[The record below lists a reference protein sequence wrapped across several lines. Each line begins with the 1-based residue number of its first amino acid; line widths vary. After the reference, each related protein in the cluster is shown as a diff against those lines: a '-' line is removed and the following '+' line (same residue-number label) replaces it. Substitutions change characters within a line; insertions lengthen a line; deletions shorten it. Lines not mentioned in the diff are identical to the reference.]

1 MTMTHHQST
10 QQWESDILG
19 LFANRDKHEKAFTNM
34 VDSYNELVQKL
45 SYFAEQNKHLEST
58 SQNAKEQHDKMAR
71 QVTVLREQ
79 GSPMNQKRSAELEAQ
94 VSSLKDER
102 AELYKTQGTNAQ
114 RLLDL
119 NDILRNK
126 DATLAQNKEDIRR
139 LMEANKVFAHKNQE
153 LIDLVT
159 EKNVTIQVIQDEL
172 TTLQLEM
179 GKLDERQR
187 ELERENGQL
196 LQRWLKMKNEEAERM
211 NAANV
216 FLEKY
221 SWTRAI
227 VFQVL
232 KTIRSH
238 EQQEAASLSQQPIES
253 PPSTRSLR
261 SAGPDSPTQSNW
273 RGQSSIFSIIPLISS
288 RKITTHDSEVNAVA
302 MSNTGSVFATGSN
315 DKKIKI
321 WDIKTGALKSTLT
334 GCLQAVMC
342 VSFNATDELLLGAS
356 NDNAAR
362 LWHLGTGRPRHTL
375 TGHIGK
381 VFSARF
387 NPDSSKVVS
396 GSHDRTIKVW
406 DLHKGY
412 CIRTMFT
419 FASVNDVCLL
429 DFDGSTI
436 ASGHLDNNLRFWD
449 SRSGNCVKE
458 VSGIHLGQITSV
470 CPSSDGSQI
479 LTNSRDNTLRI
490 LDVRTYET
498 HTVLHADGYKTGTN
512 WSKACF
518 SPDGQHVVSGS
529 ADGTLYYWSTRDG
542 TVEKTTKEQS
552 GPIVGVSWS
561 GSSVVSAEKD
571 KTVVIWGTTA
581 RRPTIYEK

>member
-1 MTMTHHQST
+1 MTMAHHGAP
-10 QQWESDILG
+10 QWESDILG
-19 LFANRDKHEKAFTNM
+19 LFVQRDRHEKAFTNM
-34 VDSYNELVQKL
+34 VESYNGLVQKL
-45 SYFAEQNKHLEST
+45 TFYVDQNKHLES
-58 SQNAKEQHDKMAR
+58 SAQNNKDQHDKMAR
-71 QVTVLREQ
+71 QVSALREQ
-79 GSPMNQKRSAELEAQ
+79 GSPMNQKRIAELEAQ
-94 VSSLKDER
+94 VATLKDDR

-119 NDILRNK
+119 NDILRVK
-126 DATLAQNKEDIRR
+126 DANLAQGKEDIRR
-139 LMEANKVFAHKNQE
+139 LTESNTFLARKNQE
-153 LIDLVT
+153 MTDLVN

-179 GKLDERQR
+179 SKLDERQR
-187 ELERENGQL
+187 DLERENAQL
-196 LQRWLKMKNEEAERM
+196 LQRWLKKMNEEADRM
-211 NAANV
+211 NAGNA
-216 FLEKY
+216 FLEN
-221 SWTRAI
+221 
-227 VFQVL
+227 
-232 KTIRSH
+232 
-238 EQQEAASLSQQPIES
+238 EQQEQSALSPSVQS

-261 SAGPDSPTQSNW
+261 SMGPESPTQSNW
-273 RGQSSIFSIIPLISS
+273 RGASSIFSIIPQIYS
-288 RKITTHDSEVNAVA
+288 KKFTAHDAEVNTV
-302 MSNTGSVFATGSN
+302 SLSTGGSMAATGSN
-315 DKKIKI
+315 DKKIRI
-321 WDIKTGALKSTLT
+321 WDIKTGSLKSTLT
-334 GCLQAVMC
+334 GCLQSVMC

-387 NPDSSKVVS
+387 NPDSTKVVS

-406 DLHKGY
+406 DLQKGY

-449 SRSGNCVKE
+449 ARSGNCVKE
-458 VSGIHLGQITSV
+458 VTGIHMGQITSV
-470 CPSSDGSQI
+470 CPSTDGSQI

-498 HTVLHADGYKTGTN
+498 ISVLHADGYKTGTN

-518 SPDGQHVVSGS
+518 SPDGQYVVSGS
-529 ADGTLYYWSTRDG
+529 ADGTLYYWSTREG
-542 TVEKTTKEQS
+542 LLEKTVKEQS
-552 GPIVGVSWS
+552 SPIVGVSWVNS
-561 GSSVVSAEKD
+561 TVVSAEKD

>member
-1 MTMTHHQST
+1 MTTAAHPAS
-10 QQWESDILG
+10 QQWEADILS

-34 VDSYNELVQKL
+34 VESYNGLVQKL
-45 SYFAEQNKHLEST
+45 THYVDENKLLEASAQNSR
-58 SQNAKEQHDKMAR
+58 EQHDKMAR

-94 VSSLKDER
+94 VNSLKDER

-119 NDILRNK
+119 NDILRLK
-126 DATLAQNKEDIRR
+126 DSTLAQNKEEIRR
-139 LMEANKVFAHKNQE
+139 LTETNHFLAHKNQE
-153 LIDLVT
+153 LTDLVN
-159 EKNVTIQVIQDEL
+159 EKNITIQVIQDEL

-187 ELERENGQL
+187 DLERENAQL
-196 LQRWLKMKNEEAERM
+196 LQRWLKKMNEEADRM

-216 FLEKY
+216 FLENEHHE
-221 SWTRAI
+221 AI
-227 VFQVL
+227 
-232 KTIRSH
+232 TH
-238 EQQEAASLSQQPIES
+238 APSLQS

-261 SAGPDSPTQSNW
+261 SMGPESPTQSNW
-273 RGQSSIFSIIPLISS
+273 RGGSAIFSIIPQISS
-288 RKITTHDSEVNAVA
+288 RKLTVHDAEVNTVSL
-302 MSNTGSVFATGSN
+302 SNGGSMVATGSN

-321 WDIKTGALKSTLT
+321 WDIKTGSLKSTLT
-334 GCLQAVMC
+334 GCLQSVMC

-356 NDNAAR
+356 NDNATR

-387 NPDSSKVVS
+387 NPDSTKVVS

-406 DLHKGY
+406 DLQKGY

-449 SRSGNCVKE
+449 ARSGNCVKE
-458 VSGIHLGQITSV
+458 VTGIHLGQITSV
-470 CPSSDGSQI
+470 CPSTDGSQI

-490 LDVRTYET
+490 LDMRTYET
-498 HTVLHADGYKTGTN
+498 LSVLHADGYRTGTN

-518 SPDGQHVVSGS
+518 SPDGQYVVSGS

-542 TVEKTTKEQS
+542 SVEKTTKDQS
-552 GPIVGVSWS
+552 SPIVGVSWVN
-561 GSSVVSAEKD
+561 SSVVSAEKD
-571 KTVVIWGTTA
+571 KTVVIWSTTA
-581 RRPTIYEK
+581 RRPTVYEK

>member
-1 MTMTHHQST
+1 MAQQSS
-10 QQWESDILG
+10 QQWEADILG
-19 LFANRDKHEKAFTNM
+19 LFSNRDKHEKAFTNM
-34 VDSYNELVQKL
+34 VESYNELVQKL
-45 SYFAEQNKHLEST
+45 SYYAEQNKHLEST
-58 SQNAKEQHDKMAR
+58 TQNAKEQHDKMAR

-94 VSSLKDER
+94 VASLKEER

-119 NDILRNK
+119 NDLLRNRE
-126 DATLAQNKEDIRR
+126 ATLAQNKEEIRR
-139 LMEANKVFAHKNQE
+139 LTEANNIFAHKNQ
-153 LIDLVT
+153 DLLDHLN

-172 TTLQLEM
+172 QTLQLEM
-179 GKLDERQR
+179 GKMDEKQR
-187 ELERENGQL
+187 ELEKENSQL
-196 LQRWLKMKNEEAERM
+196 LQRWLKMKNEEADRM

-216 FLEKY
+216 FLEN
-221 SWTRAI
+221 
-227 VFQVL
+227 
-232 KTIRSH
+232 
-238 EQQEAASLSQQPIES
+238 EQDTASLSQHPAQS

-261 SAGPDSPTQSNW
+261 SAGPESPTQSSW
-273 RGQSSIFSIIPLISS
+273 RGQSTIFSVIPLIPK
-288 RKITTHDSEVNAVA
+288 KITTHDSEVNAVA
-302 MSNTGSVFATGSN
+302 MSNGGNIFATGSN

-321 WDIKTGALKSTLT
+321 WDAKTGTLKSTLT

-362 LWHLGTGRPRHTL
+362 LWNLGTGRPRHTL

-396 GSHDRTIKVW
+396 GSHDRTIKIW
-406 DLHKGY
+406 DLQKGY

-436 ASGHLDNNLRFWD
+436 ASGHLDNTLRFWD
-449 SRSGNCVKE
+449 ARSGNCVKE
-458 VSGIHLGQITSV
+458 VGSIHLGQITSV
-470 CPSSDGSQI
+470 CPSFDGSQI

-498 HTVLHADGYKTGTN
+498 ITVLHADGYKTGTN

-518 SPDGQHVVSGS
+518 SPDGQYVVSGS
-529 ADGTLYYWSTRDG
+529 ADGTLYYWSRDDG
-542 TVEKTTKEQS
+542 SVVKTTKEQS

-561 GSSVVSAEKD
+561 GSNVVSAEKD
-571 KTVVIWGTTA
+571 KTVVLWGTTT
-581 RRPTIYEK
+581 RRPTVYEK

>member
-1 MTMTHHQST
+1 MAHHST
-10 QQWESDILG
+10 QQWEANILG
-19 LFANRDKHEKAFTNM
+19 QFAIRDKQEKAFTNM
-34 VDSYNELVQKL
+34 VESYNELVQKL
-45 SYFAEQNKHLEST
+45 TYFVDQNKHLET
-58 SQNAKEQHDKMAR
+58 SALSSKEQHDKMAR
-71 QVTVLREQ
+71 QVNVLREQ

-94 VSSLKDER
+94 VASLKDER

-126 DATLAQNKEDIRR
+126 DVTLAQNAEEIRR
-139 LMEANKVFAHKNQE
+139 LTESNRVLTHRNQE
-153 LIDLVT
+153 FVDLVN
-159 EKNVTIQVIQDEL
+159 EKNITIQVIQDEL

-187 ELERENGQL
+187 DLERENGQL

-216 FLEKY
+216 FLEN
-221 SWTRAI
+221 
-227 VFQVL
+227 
-232 KTIRSH
+232 
-238 EQQEAASLSQQPIES
+238 EQQETTSLSQPMQS

-261 SAGPDSPTQSNW
+261 SMGPDSPTQSNW
-273 RGQSSIFSIIPLISS
+273 RGQSAIFSIIPQISS
-288 RKITTHDSEVNAVA
+288 RKITSHDSEVNTIA
-302 MSNTGSVFATGSN
+302 MSNGGSMFATGSN
-315 DKKIKI
+315 DKKIKV
-321 WDIKTGALKSTLT
+321 WDVKTGSLKSTLT

-375 TGHIGK
+375 TGHVGK

-406 DLHKGY
+406 DLQKGY

-436 ASGHLDNNLRFWD
+436 ASGHLDNNLRVWD
-449 SRSGNCVKE
+449 ARSGNCVKE
-458 VSGIHLGQITSV
+458 VTGIHLGQITSV
-470 CPSSDGSQI
+470 CPSADGTQI

-498 HTVLHADGYKTGTN
+498 LTVLHADGYKTGTN

-518 SPDGQHVVSGS
+518 SPDGQYVVSGS

-542 TVEKTTKEQS
+542 SVEKTTKEQT
-552 GPIVGVSWS
+552 GPIVGVSWVS
-561 GSSVVSAEKD
+561 SSVVSAEKD

-581 RRPTIYEK
+581 RRPTVYEK

>member
-1 MTMTHHQST
+1 MTMAHHGAP
-10 QQWESDILG
+10 QWETDILG
-19 LFANRDKHEKAFTNM
+19 LFVQRDRHEKAFTNM
-34 VDSYNELVQKL
+34 VESYNGLVKKL
-45 SYFAEQNKHLEST
+45 TFYVDQNKHLES
-58 SQNAKEQHDKMAR
+58 SAQNSKDQHDKMAR
-71 QVTVLREQ
+71 QVSVLREQ

-94 VSSLKDER
+94 VASLKEER

-119 NDILRNK
+119 NDILRVK
-126 DATLAQNKEDIRR
+126 DANLAQGKEDIRR
-139 LMEANKVFAHKNQE
+139 LTESNTFLTRKNQQMTE
-153 LIDLVT
+153 LVN

-179 GKLDERQR
+179 SKLDERQR
-187 ELERENGQL
+187 DLERENAQL
-196 LQRWLKMKNEEAERM
+196 LQRWLKKMNEEADRM
-211 NAANV
+211 NAGNA
-216 FLEKY
+216 FLEN
-221 SWTRAI
+221 
-227 VFQVL
+227 
-232 KTIRSH
+232 
-238 EQQEAASLSQQPIES
+238 EQQEQSALSPSVQS

-261 SAGPDSPTQSNW
+261 SMGPESPTQSNW
-273 RGQSSIFSIIPLISS
+273 RGASSIFSIIPQISS
-288 RKITTHDSEVNAVA
+288 KKFTAHDAEVNTV
-302 MSNTGSVFATGSN
+302 SLSTGGSMAATGSN
-315 DKKIKI
+315 DKKIRI
-321 WDIKTGALKSTLT
+321 WDIKTGSLKSTLT
-334 GCLQAVMC
+334 GCLQSVMC

-406 DLHKGY
+406 DLQKGY

-449 SRSGNCVKE
+449 ARSGNCVKE
-458 VSGIHLGQITSV
+458 VTGIHMGQITSV
-470 CPSSDGSQI
+470 CPSTDGSQI

-498 HTVLHADGYKTGTN
+498 VSVLHADGYKTGTN

-518 SPDGQHVVSGS
+518 SPDGQYVVSGS

-542 TVEKTTKEQS
+542 IMEKLVKEQTS
-552 GPIVGVSWS
+552 PIVGVSWVNS
-561 GSSVVSAEKD
+561 TVVSAEKD

>member
-1 MTMTHHQST
+1 MTMAHHATH
-10 QQWESDILG
+10 QWESDILG
-19 LFANRDKHEKAFTNM
+19 LFANRDRHEKAFTNM
-34 VDSYNELVQKL
+34 VESYNGLVQKL
-45 SYFAEQNKHLEST
+45 SFFVDQNKHLETNAQST
-58 SQNAKEQHDKMAR
+58 KEQHDKMAR

-94 VSSLKDER
+94 VASLKEER

-119 NDILRNK
+119 NDILRLK
-126 DATLAQNKEDIRR
+126 DATLAQNKEEIRR
-139 LMEANKVFAHKNQE
+139 LTESNQFYAHKNQE
-153 LIDLVT
+153 LTDLVG
-159 EKNVTIQVIQDEL
+159 EKNITIQVIQDEL

-187 ELERENGQL
+187 DLERENAQL
-196 LQRWLKMKNEEAERM
+196 LQRWLKKMNEEADRM

-216 FLEKY
+216 FLENEH
-221 SWTRAI
+221 
-227 VFQVL
+227 
-232 KTIRSH
+232 H
-238 EQQEAASLSQQPIES
+238 EAGSQPIQS

-261 SAGPDSPTQSNW
+261 SVGPESPTQSNW
-273 RGQSSIFSIIPLISS
+273 RGGSAIFSIIPQVSS
-288 RKITTHDSEVNAVA
+288 RKFTTHDAEVNTVSL
-302 MSNTGSVFATGSN
+302 SNGGSMVATGSN

-321 WDIKTGALKSTLT
+321 WDIKTGSLKSTLT
-334 GCLQAVMC
+334 GCLQSVMC

-406 DLHKGY
+406 DLQKGY

-419 FASVNDVCLL
+419 FASVNDVCLM

-449 SRSGNCVKE
+449 ARSGNCVKE
-458 VSGIHLGQITSV
+458 VTGIHLGQITSV
-470 CPSSDGSQI
+470 CPSADGSQI

-498 HTVLHADGYKTGTN
+498 LTVLHADGYKTGTN

-518 SPDGQHVVSGS
+518 SPDGQYVVSGS
-529 ADGTLYYWSTRDG
+529 ADGTLYYWSTREG
-542 TVEKTTKEQS
+542 TVEKTSKDQS
-552 GPIVGVSWS
+552 SPIVGVSWVN
-561 GSSVVSAEKD
+561 SSVVSAEKD

-581 RRPTIYEK
+581 RRPTVYEK

>member
-1 MTMTHHQST
+1 MTMAHAPT
-10 QQWESDILG
+10 QQWENEILG
-19 LFANRDKHEKAFTNM
+19 LFANRDNHEKAFTNM
-34 VDSYNELVQKL
+34 VESYNGLVQKL
-45 SYFAEQNKHLEST
+45 TYFVEQNKHLETTAQT
-58 SQNAKEQHDKMAR
+58 SKDQHDKMAR

-94 VSSLKDER
+94 IASLKDER

-119 NDILRNK
+119 NDILRAK
-126 DATLAQNKEDIRR
+126 DQTLAQNKEDIRTLTETNHTLAR
-139 LMEANKVFAHKNQE
+139 KTQE
-153 LIDLVT
+153 LLDLVN
-159 EKNVTIQVIQDEL
+159 EKNITIQVIQDEL

-187 ELERENGQL
+187 DLERENAQL
-196 LQRWLKMKNEEAERM
+196 LQRWLKKMNEEADRM

-216 FLEKY
+216 FLEN
-221 SWTRAI
+221 
-227 VFQVL
+227 
-232 KTIRSH
+232 
-238 EQQEAASLSQQPIES
+238 EQQEAVAAATAAAQS

-261 SAGPDSPTQSNW
+261 SAGPDSPTQSSW
-273 RGQSSIFSIIPLISS
+273 RGGSSIFSIIPQISS
-288 RKITTHDSEVNAVA
+288 RKITAHESEVNTVA
-302 MSNTGSVFATGSN
+302 MSNGGSMFATGSN

-321 WDIKTGALKSTLT
+321 WDIKTGSLKSTLT

-342 VSFNATDELLLGAS
+342 VSFNASDELLLGAS

-406 DLHKGY
+406 DLQKGY

-429 DFDGSTI
+429 DFDGATI

-449 SRSGNCVKE
+449 ARSGNCVKE
-458 VSGIHLGQITSV
+458 VTGIHLGQITSV
-470 CPSSDGSQI
+470 CPSSDGTQI

-498 HTVLHADGYKTGTN
+498 LSVLHADGYKTGTN
-512 WSKACF
+512 WTKACF
-518 SPDGQHVVSGS
+518 SPDGQYVVSGS

-542 TVEKTTKEQS
+542 AVEKTTKEQN
-552 GPIVGVSWS
+552 GPIVGVAWAN
-561 GSSVVSAEKD
+561 SSVVSAEKD

-581 RRPTIYEK
+581 RRPTVYEK

>member
-1 MTMTHHQST
+1 MTMAHHGAP
-10 QQWESDILG
+10 QWETDILG
-19 LFANRDKHEKAFTNM
+19 LFVQRDRHEKAFTNM
-34 VDSYNELVQKL
+34 VESYNGLVQKL
-45 SYFAEQNKHLEST
+45 TFYVDQNKHLES
-58 SQNAKEQHDKMAR
+58 SAQNSKDQHDKMAR
-71 QVTVLREQ
+71 QVSVLREQ

-94 VSSLKDER
+94 VANLKEER

-119 NDILRNK
+119 NDILRVK
-126 DATLAQNKEDIRR
+126 DANLAQGKEDVRR
-139 LMEANKVFAHKNQE
+139 LTESNTFLARKNQE
-153 LIDLVT
+153 MTELVN

-179 GKLDERQR
+179 SKLDERQR
-187 ELERENGQL
+187 DLERENAQL
-196 LQRWLKMKNEEAERM
+196 LQRWLKKMNEEADKM
-211 NAANV
+211 NAGNA
-216 FLEKY
+216 FLENEHQDQ
-221 SWTRAI
+221 SA
-227 VFQVL
+227 
-232 KTIRSH
+232 
-238 EQQEAASLSQQPIES
+238 LSPSVQS

-261 SAGPDSPTQSNW
+261 SMGPESPTQSNW
-273 RGQSSIFSIIPLISS
+273 RGASSIFSIIPQISS
-288 RKITTHDSEVNAVA
+288 KKFTAHDAEVNTVSL
-302 MSNTGSVFATGSN
+302 SNGGSMVATGSN
-315 DKKIKI
+315 DKKIRI
-321 WDIKTGALKSTLT
+321 WDIKTGSLKSTLT
-334 GCLQAVMC
+334 GCLQSVMC

-406 DLHKGY
+406 DLQKGY

-449 SRSGNCVKE
+449 ARSGNCVKE
-458 VSGIHLGQITSV
+458 VTGIHMGQITSV
-470 CPSSDGSQI
+470 CPSTDGSQI

-490 LDVRTYET
+490 LDMRTYET
-498 HTVLHADGYKTGTN
+498 VSVLHADGYKTGTN

-518 SPDGQHVVSGS
+518 SPDGQYVVSGS
-529 ADGTLYYWSTRDG
+529 ADGTLYYWSTREG
-542 TVEKTTKEQS
+542 VVEKTIKEQS
-552 GPIVGVSWS
+552 SPIVGVSWVN
-561 GSSVVSAEKD
+561 SSVVSAEKD

>member
-1 MTMTHHQST
+1 MTMAST
-10 QQWESDILG
+10 AQHWEADILH
-19 LFANRDKHEKAFTNM
+19 LFADRDKHEKAFTNM
-34 VDSYNELVQKL
+34 VESYNGLVQKL
-45 SYFAEQNKHLEST
+45 SYYVDQNKHLET
-58 SQNAKEQHDKMAR
+58 SAQTSKEQHEKMAR
-71 QVTVLREQ
+71 QYTVMKEQ
-79 GSPMNQKRSAELEAQ
+79 GSPLNQKRSAELEAQ

-119 NDILRNK
+119 NDILRVK
-126 DATLAQNKEDIRR
+126 DATLAQNKDEIRR
-139 LMEANKVFAHKNQE
+139 LAEANHVLAHKNQE
-153 LIDLVT
+153 FTELVR
-159 EKNVTIQVIQDEL
+159 EKDVTIQVIQDEL
-172 TTLQLEM
+172 ATLQLEM
-179 GKLDERQR
+179 VKLDERQR
-187 ELERENGQL
+187 DLERENAQL
-196 LQRWLKMKNEEAERM
+196 LQRWLKKMNEEAERM

-216 FLEKY
+216 FLEN
-221 SWTRAI
+221 
-227 VFQVL
+227 
-232 KTIRSH
+232 
-238 EQQEAASLSQQPIES
+238 EQQDASALSPPVLS

-261 SAGPDSPTQSNW
+261 SLGPESPTSANW
-273 RGQSSIFSIIPLISS
+273 RGNSAIFSIIPQISS
-288 RKITTHDSEVNAVA
+288 RKIAAHDSEVNTVSL
-302 MSNTGSVFATGSN
+302 SNGGTMFATGSS

-321 WDIKTGALKSTLT
+321 WDIKTGSLKSTLT
-334 GCLQAVMC
+334 GCLQSVMC

-387 NPDSSKVVS
+387 NPDSTKVVS

-406 DLHKGY
+406 DLQKGY

-449 SRSGNCVKE
+449 ARSGNCVKE
-458 VSGIHLGQITSV
+458 VTGIHLGQITSV
-470 CPSSDGSQI
+470 CPSTDGNQV

-490 LDVRTYET
+490 IDVRTHET
-498 HTVLHADGYKTGTN
+498 LSVLHADGYKTGTN

-518 SPDGQHVVSGS
+518 SPDGQYVVSGS

-542 TVEKTTKEQS
+542 TVEKTVREQS
-552 GPIVGVSWS
+552 SPIVGVSWVNS
-561 GSSVVSAEKD
+561 TVVSAEKD
-571 KTVVIWGTTA
+571 KAVVVWGTTA
-581 RRPTIYEK
+581 RRPTGYEK

>member
-1 MTMTHHQST
+1 MTMAHQSA
-10 QQWESDILG
+10 QHWEVNILG
-19 LFANRDKHEKAFTNM
+19 LFSNRDKHEKAFTNM
-34 VDSYNELVQKL
+34 VESYNELVQKL
-45 SYFAEQNKHLEST
+45 SYFAEQNKHLET
-58 SQNAKEQHDKMAR
+58 TTQNAKDQQEKMSR

-94 VSSLKDER
+94 VSSLKEER

-126 DATLAQNKEDIRR
+126 DSTLAQNKEEIQR
-139 LMEANKVFAHKNQE
+139 LAEANNIFAHKNQE
-153 LIDLVT
+153 LNDQLH

-187 ELERENGQL
+187 DLERENSQL
-196 LQRWLKMKNEEAERM
+196 LQRWLKMKNEEADRM
-211 NAANV
+211 NAANI
-216 FLEKY
+216 FHEN
-221 SWTRAI
+221 
-227 VFQVL
+227 
-232 KTIRSH
+232 
-238 EQQEAASLSQQPIES
+238 EQQDTISLSQPVQS
-253 PPSTRSLR
+253 PPSARSFR
-261 SAGPDSPTQSNW
+261 STGPDSPTQSSW
-273 RGQSSIFSIIPLISS
+273 RGQSSIFSIIPQISN
-288 RKITTHDSEVNAVA
+288 RKITAHDSEVNTVA
-302 MSNTGSVFATGSN
+302 MSNGGGVFATGSN

-321 WDIKTGALKSTLT
+321 WDVKTGALKSTLT
-334 GCLQAVMC
+334 GCLQAVMS
-342 VSFNATDELLLGAS
+342 VTFNATDELILGAS

-362 LWHLGTGRPRHTL
+362 LWHVGTGRPRHTL

-406 DLHKGY
+406 DLQKGY
-412 CIRTMFT
+412 CIRTMFS

-436 ASGHLDNNLRFWD
+436 ASGHLDKTLRFWD
-449 SRSGNCVKE
+449 ARSGNCVKE
-458 VSGIHLGQITSV
+458 MTGIHMEQITSV
-470 CPSSDGSQI
+470 CPSPDGTQI
-479 LTNSRDNTLRI
+479 LTNSRDNTLRL
-490 LDVRTYET
+490 LDIRTYET
-498 HTVLHADGYKTGTN
+498 VSVLHADGYRAGTN

-518 SPDGQHVVSGS
+518 SPDGQYVVSGS
-529 ADGTLYYWSTRDG
+529 ADGTLFYWTTRDG
-542 TVEKTTKEQS
+542 IVERTVKDQS

-561 GSSVVSAEKD
+561 NSTVVSAEKD
-571 KTVVIWGTTA
+571 KTVVIWGTTV
-581 RRPTIYEK
+581 RRPTVYEK

>member
-1 MTMTHHQST
+1 MTMAHHGT
-10 QQWESDILG
+10 PQWETDILG
-19 LFANRDKHEKAFTNM
+19 LFVQRDRHEKAFTNM
-34 VDSYNELVQKL
+34 VDSYNGLVQKL
-45 SYFAEQNKHLEST
+45 TFYVDQNKHLES
-58 SQNAKEQHDKMAR
+58 SALSSKEQHDKMAR
-71 QVTVLREQ
+71 QVNVLREQ

-94 VSSLKDER
+94 VASLKEER

-119 NDILRNK
+119 NDILRVK
-126 DATLAQNKEDIRR
+126 DANIAQSKEDIRR
-139 LMEANKVFAHKNQE
+139 LTESNAFLSHKNQE
-153 LIDLVT
+153 MTELVK

-179 GKLDERQR
+179 SKLDERQR
-187 ELERENGQL
+187 DLERENAQL
-196 LQRWLKMKNEEAERM
+196 LQRWLKKMNEEADRM
-211 NAANV
+211 NAGNA
-216 FLEKY
+216 FLEN
-221 SWTRAI
+221 
-227 VFQVL
+227 
-232 KTIRSH
+232 
-238 EQQEAASLSQQPIES
+238 EQQEQSALSPSVQS

-261 SAGPDSPTQSNW
+261 SMGPESPTQSNW
-273 RGQSSIFSIIPLISS
+273 RGASSIFSIIPQISS
-288 RKITTHDSEVNAVA
+288 KKFTAHDAEVNTVSL
-302 MSNTGSVFATGSN
+302 SNGGSMIATGSN
-315 DKKIKI
+315 DKKIRI
-321 WDIKTGALKSTLT
+321 WDIKTGSLKSTLT
-334 GCLQAVMC
+334 GCLQSVMC

-406 DLHKGY
+406 DLQKGY

-436 ASGHLDNNLRFWD
+436 ASGHLDNNVRFWD
-449 SRSGNCVKE
+449 ARSGNCVKE
-458 VSGIHLGQITSV
+458 VTGIHMGQITSV
-470 CPSSDGSQI
+470 CPSTDGSQI

-498 HTVLHADGYKTGTN
+498 VSVLHADGYKTGTN

-518 SPDGQHVVSGS
+518 SPDGQYVVSGS

-542 TVEKTTKEQS
+542 TVEKTVKEQS
-552 GPIVGVSWS
+552 SPIVGVSWVN
-561 GSSVVSAEKD
+561 SSVVSAEKD

-581 RRPTIYEK
+581 RRPTIYDK

>member
-1 MTMTHHQST
+1 MTMAHHGT
-10 QQWESDILG
+10 PQWETDILG
-19 LFANRDKHEKAFTNM
+19 LFVQRDRHEKAFTNM
-34 VDSYNELVQKL
+34 VDSYNGLVQKL
-45 SYFAEQNKHLEST
+45 TFYVDQNKHLES
-58 SQNAKEQHDKMAR
+58 SAQSNKEQHDKMAR
-71 QVTVLREQ
+71 QVNVLREQ

-94 VSSLKDER
+94 VASLKEER

-119 NDILRNK
+119 NDILRVK
-126 DATLAQNKEDIRR
+126 DANIAQSKEDIRR
-139 LMEANKVFAHKNQE
+139 LTESNTFLARKNQE
-153 LIDLVT
+153 MTELVN

-179 GKLDERQR
+179 SKLDERQR
-187 ELERENGQL
+187 DLERENAQL
-196 LQRWLKMKNEEAERM
+196 LQRWLKKMNEEADRM
-211 NAANV
+211 NAGNA
-216 FLEKY
+216 FLEN
-221 SWTRAI
+221 
-227 VFQVL
+227 
-232 KTIRSH
+232 
-238 EQQEAASLSQQPIES
+238 EQQEQSALSPSVQS

-261 SAGPDSPTQSNW
+261 SMGPESPTQSNW
-273 RGQSSIFSIIPLISS
+273 RGASSIFSIIPQISS
-288 RKITTHDSEVNAVA
+288 KKFTAHDAEVNTVSL
-302 MSNTGSVFATGSN
+302 SNGGSMVATGSN
-315 DKKIKI
+315 DKKIRI
-321 WDIKTGALKSTLT
+321 WDIKTGSLKSTLT
-334 GCLQAVMC
+334 GCLQSVMC

-406 DLHKGY
+406 DLQKGY

-449 SRSGNCVKE
+449 ARSGNCVKE
-458 VSGIHLGQITSV
+458 VTGIHLGQITSV
-470 CPSSDGSQI
+470 CPSTDGSQI

-498 HTVLHADGYKTGTN
+498 VSVLHADGYKTGTN

-518 SPDGQHVVSGS
+518 SPDGQYVVSGS
-529 ADGTLYYWSTRDG
+529 ADGTLYYWSTREG
-542 TVEKTTKEQS
+542 TVEKTVKEQS
-552 GPIVGVSWS
+552 SPIVGISWVN
-561 GSSVVSAEKD
+561 SSVVSAEKD

>member
-1 MTMTHHQST
+1 
-10 QQWESDILG
+10 
-19 LFANRDKHEKAFTNM
+19 M
-34 VDSYNELVQKL
+34 VESYNGLVQKL
-45 SYFAEQNKHLEST
+45 TFYVDQNKHLES
-58 SQNAKEQHDKMAR
+58 SAQSSKDQHDKMAR
-71 QVTVLREQ
+71 QVNVLREQ
-79 GSPMNQKRSAELEAQ
+79 GSPMNQKKSAELEAQ
-94 VSSLKDER
+94 VARLKEEQ
-102 AELYKTQGTNAQ
+102 AEHYKSQATNTQ
-114 RLLDL
+114 RLLDM
-119 NDILRNK
+119 NDVLHVKEAN
-126 DATLAQNKEDIRR
+126 LAQGKEDIRR
-139 LMEANKVFAHKNQE
+139 LTESNTFLARKNQE
-153 LIDLVT
+153 MVELVN

-179 GKLDERQR
+179 SKLDERQR
-187 ELERENGQL
+187 DLERENAQL
-196 LQRWLKMKNEEAERM
+196 LQRWLKKMNEEADRM
-211 NAANV
+211 NAGNA
-216 FLEKY
+216 FLEK
-221 SWTRAI
+221 SM
-227 VFQVL
+227 
-232 KTIRSH
+232 
-238 EQQEAASLSQQPIES
+238 
-253 PPSTRSLR
+253 
-261 SAGPDSPTQSNW
+261 GPESPTQSNW
-273 RGQSSIFSIIPLISS
+273 RGASSIFSIIPQISS
-288 RKITTHDSEVNAVA
+288 KKFTAHDAEVNTVA
-302 MSNTGSVFATGSN
+302 LSNGGSMAATGSN
-315 DKKIKI
+315 DKKIRI
-321 WDIKTGALKSTLT
+321 WDIKTGSLKSTLT
-334 GCLQAVMC
+334 GCLQSVMC

-406 DLHKGY
+406 DLQKGY

-449 SRSGNCVKE
+449 ARSGNCVKE
-458 VSGIHLGQITSV
+458 VTGIHMGQITSV
-470 CPSSDGSQI
+470 CPSTDGSQI

-498 HTVLHADGYKTGTN
+498 VSVLHADGYKTGTN

-518 SPDGQHVVSGS
+518 SPDGQYVVSGKK
-529 ADGTLYYWSTRDG
+529 
-542 TVEKTTKEQS
+542 TVKEQS
-552 GPIVGVSWS
+552 SPIVGVSWVNS
-561 GSSVVSAEKD
+561 TVVSAEKD

>member
-1 MTMTHHQST
+1 MST
-10 QQWESDILG
+10 IQWEADILN
-19 LFANRDKHEKAFTNM
+19 LFVDRDKHEKAFTNM
-34 VDSYNELVQKL
+34 VESYNGLVQKL
-45 SYFAEQNKHLEST
+45 TYYVDQNKHLET
-58 SQNAKEQHDKMAR
+58 SAQTSKEAHDKMAR

-94 VSSLKDER
+94 VASLKDER

-119 NDILRNK
+119 NDILRLK
-126 DATLAQNKEDIRR
+126 DATLSQNKDEIRR
-139 LMEANKVFAHKNQE
+139 LAESNHVLAHKNQE
-153 LIDLVT
+153 MTELVR
-159 EKNVTIQVIQDEL
+159 EKDITIQVIQDEL
-172 TTLQLEM
+172 ATLQLEM
-179 GKLDERQR
+179 VKLDERQR
-187 ELERENGQL
+187 DLERENAQL
-196 LQRWLKMKNEEAERM
+196 LQRWLKKMNEEADRM
-211 NAANV
+211 NAENV
-216 FLEKY
+216 FLEN
-221 SWTRAI
+221 
-227 VFQVL
+227 
-232 KTIRSH
+232 
-238 EQQEAASLSQQPIES
+238 EQQEANSLSPPALS

-261 SAGPDSPTQSNW
+261 NMGPESPTQNNW
-273 RGQSSIFSIIPLISS
+273 RNNSAIFSIIPQISN
-288 RKITTHDSEVNAVA
+288 RKITTHESEVNTVS
-302 MSNTGSVFATGSN
+302 MSTGGTMFATGSN
-315 DKKIKI
+315 DKKIRI
-321 WDIKTGALKSTLT
+321 WDVKTGSLKSTLT

-406 DLHKGY
+406 DLQKGY

-449 SRSGNCVKE
+449 ARSGNCIKE
-458 VSGIHLGQITSV
+458 VTGIHLGQITSV
-470 CPSSDGSQI
+470 CPSSDGTQI

-490 LDVRTYET
+490 VDVRTYET
-498 HTVLHADGYKTGTN
+498 LSMLHADGYKTGTN

-518 SPDGQHVVSGS
+518 SPDGQYVVAGS
-529 ADGTLYYWSTRDG
+529 ADGSLYYWSTRDG
-542 TVEKTTKEQS
+542 IVEKITKEQTS
-552 GPIVGVSWS
+552 PIVGVSWVN
-561 GSSVVSAEKD
+561 SSVVSAEKD

-581 RRPTIYEK
+581 RRPTVFEK